1 LANQYI
7 YKPITGM
14 ASVPMLTYLFRK
26 AVVVCIRTVIGF
38 VASGMIKQ
46 DAALIPARVKRER
59 IRIPSRGAGR
69 FIDADLYS
77 LPPGDSN
84 SDLPDVK
91 TSPPAILVN
100 FQGAGFICSALG
112 TDALFCSRLVDA
124 CGAGLVV
131 LDADYRKGPETTFPG
146 PQEDIED
153 VLRWV
158 AQSERFDAERVALSG
173 FSSGATLALCAAA
186 SPQAVDIRAVVA
198 TYPLT
203 DVTLRTEAR
212 VAPQPVKP
220 LPGWM
225 MDVMLDCYV
234 PDRAQRADPRVSPAH
249 ANLAAYP
256 PTVAFLLCD
265 GDNVMP
271 EANRLADRLEA
282 EAGKKVIRYT
292 AAPGIH
298 HGFDKGTALG
308 SEAAR
313 KRDAMYAVAA
323 DTVREVF
330 GL

>member
-1 LANQYI
+1 
-7 YKPITGM
+7 M

-38 VASGMIKQ
+38 VASGMIKR
-46 DAALIPARVKRER
+46 DAPLIPAGVKRER
-59 IRIPSRGAGR
+59 IRIPSREAGR
-69 FIDADLYS
+69 FINSDLYS
-77 LPPGDSN
+77 LSPHDSN
-84 SDLPDVK
+84 SSLPATK
-91 TSPPAILVN
+91 PSPPAVLVN
-100 FQGAGFICSALG
+100 FHGAGFICPGLG
-112 TDALFCSRLVDA
+112 TDALFCSRLAHA
-124 CGAGLVV
+124 CGDGLVV

-158 AQSERFDAERVALSG
+158 GQSKRLDASRVALSG

-186 SPQAVDIRAVVA
+186 SPQAVDVRAVVA
-198 TYPLT
+198 VYPLT
-203 DVTLRTEAR
+203 DLTLRNEFR
-212 VAPQPVKP
+212 VVPRPVRP
-220 LPGWM
+220 LPDWM
-225 MDVMLDCYV
+225 LGMMLDCYV
-234 PDRAQRADPRVSPAH
+234 PDRARRADPRASPAH
-249 ANLAAYP
+249 ADPAAYP

-271 EANRLADRLEA
+271 EAKRLEG
-282 EAGKKVIRYT
+282 EAGKKVVRYT

-298 HGFDKGTALG
+298 HGFDKGPAPG

-313 KRDAMYAVAA
+313 KRDAMYAFAA